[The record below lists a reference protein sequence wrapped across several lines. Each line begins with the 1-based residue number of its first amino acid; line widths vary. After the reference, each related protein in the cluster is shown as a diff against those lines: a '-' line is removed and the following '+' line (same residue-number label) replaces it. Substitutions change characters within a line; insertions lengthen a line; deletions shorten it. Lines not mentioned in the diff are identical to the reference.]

1 MAQLPTRSLTDGEKS
16 LLRPIFEIT
25 LPLEVMQV
33 SRNDMKWGGADNSI
47 TPGDTPFMAKSV
59 WSTDYSSSSVSD
71 DDRGTFIHECVHVW
85 QFYHGVTKLSA
96 IKLFVWYR
104 SDYQPNAYRYDLSG
118 NDDFTDYNMEQ
129 MAAIIED
136 WWRILNH
143 LPPQFNVGGDRSLDK
158 YNHFVDQMRGAGMP
172 VKPHIPIM
180 RIRH

>member
-1 MAQLPTRSLTDGEKS
+1 MAPLPTRSLTDGEKS
-16 LLRPIFEIT
+16 LLRPIFGVT

-33 SRNDMKWGGADNSI
+33 SRNDMEWGGADNSI

-59 WSTDYSSSSVSD
+59 WSTDYSNSSVSD

-85 QFYHGVTKLSA
+85 QFYHGITKLSA

-104 SDYQPNAYRYDLSG
+104 SDYQPKAYRHDLSD